1 MPNPLSATEKKE
13 VVASGSAELFEF
25 FQQLQTRDARN
36 SHCIDCNKAIDM
48 EMEEGWGMW
57 GSVNN
62 GCFFCMNCSGRHR
75 SIGVHL
81 SFARSTVQ
89 DNWKREQ
96 LRSMEMGGN
105 NKLLDFWKENGVD
118 CTLAITEKYQ
128 LLPSIAYRLILKART
143 DDLEPVS
150 VEAALAAAEWMTG
163 PGKWDNQA
171 ALQMAI
177 AQTKTSAAAKS
188 AQQSP
193 AADRR
198 RWPVHGNSP
207 SSAAKAKVAK
217 TAKAAN
223 TSKVRTAA
231 AAQVA
236 AAAQAKLDAAAE
248 ALQATVRSSCAVRS
262 NQLHSEVKQLIALR
276 ERQMSPLS
284 NSKPRAVSPVSTPEA
299 LEVAALLPL
308 SRGGVSYG
316 SCDEPGRSDRDET
329 QYGVMHELYGV
340 ASFGL
345 QLLMDCLHCRLCV
358 RDR

>member
-1 MPNPLSATEKKE
+1 M
-13 VVASGSAELFEF
+13 
-25 FQQLQTRDARN
+25 
-36 SHCIDCNKAIDM
+36 
-48 EMEEGWGMW
+48 
-57 GSVNN
+57 
-62 GCFFCMNCSGRHR
+62 
-75 SIGVHL
+75 
-81 SFARSTVQ
+81 
-89 DNWKREQ
+89 
-96 LRSMEMGGN
+96 
-105 NKLLDFWKENGVD
+105 
-118 CTLAITEKYQ
+118 
-128 LLPSIAYRLILKART
+128 PSIAYRLILKARA

-150 VEAALAAAEWMTG
+150 VEAALAAAEWMIG

-188 AQQSP
+188 TTAQQLPWALP
-193 AADRR
+193 AADPNR
-198 RWPVHGNSP
+198 RWPVHGTSP
-207 SSAAKAKVAK
+207 SSAAKAKVEK

-223 TSKVRTAA
+223 SSKVRTAA

-284 NSKPRAVSPVSTPEA
+284 NSKPREVSPVSTPEA

-316 SCDEPGRSDRDET
+316 SCDEPGRSDRDER

-345 QLLMDCLHCRLCV
+345 QLLMDCLHCRLCI